1 MKYPHEIKEE
11 AELEILEAYFY
22 YEEKQKGLGE
32 KFLAQVQKYINRIC
46 ENPLSFSSK
55 DSLYRAAF
63 IKKFPFLI
71 IYEFYQNTVIVYSVF
86 RVNGVNGH
94 F

>member
-1 MKYPHEIKEE
+1 MKYPLEIKEE
-11 AELEILEAYFY
+11 AELEILEAYLY

-32 KFLAQVQKYINRIC
+32 KFLAQVEKYINRIC
-46 ENPLSFSSK
+46 ENPLFFSTKYS
-55 DSLYRAAF
+55 YRTAF

-86 RVNGVNGH
+86 NTYRKP
-94 F
+94 